1 MLLPEIFAR
10 SMTDHPY
17 PAPPAVDGAPQSH
30 VARTVLLVDDEA
42 GVRRAAG
49 RLLERSGYRV
59 VVAGDGAEAV
69 DRLEE
74 LAGQVDVVVTDM
86 IMPRMDAR
94 DLVATIRSRWP
105 SIPVVLSTGYDAGR
119 LGDDGKALFDGF
131 APKPYLPAELLAAVR
146 ACLEGRS

>member
-1 MLLPEIFAR
+1 MLLPEIFAH
-10 SMTDHPY
+10 SMTDHSY
-17 PAPPAVDGAPQSH
+17 PAPPAAEGAPQSNA
-30 VARTVLLVDDEA
+30 ARTVLLVDDEA

-59 VVAGDGAEAV
+59 VAAADGAEAV

-86 IMPRMDAR
+86 VMPRMDAR

-119 LGDDGKALFDGF
+119 LGEGGEALFDGF